1 MAIVI
6 KDFIQLLDKKQE
18 EGFKALQETS
28 VKDEKFGMILQNTMN
43 CVNIENSILERQQ
56 QVVLQAAQAAKAKD
70 QEEAE
75 KKNPKAKIVPVD
87 VNQKKED

>member
-6 KDFIQLLDKKQE
+6 KDFVQLLDKKQE

-28 VKDEKFGMILQNTMN
+28 VKDEKFSMILQNTMN

-56 QVVLQAAQAAKAKD
+56 QMAIQAAQAAQAKA
-70 QEEAE
+70 QAEAE
-75 KKNPKAKIVPVD
+75 KKNPKAKIVPID
-87 VNQKKED
+87 VGQKKED